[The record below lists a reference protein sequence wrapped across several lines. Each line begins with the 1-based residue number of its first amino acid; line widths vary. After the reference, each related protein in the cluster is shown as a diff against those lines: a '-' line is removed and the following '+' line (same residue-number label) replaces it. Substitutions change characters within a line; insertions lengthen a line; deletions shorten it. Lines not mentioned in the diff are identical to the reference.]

1 MVRVLDM
8 AGFDPVIVETVGVGQ
23 VEVDV
28 TAATDTAVVV
38 VTPGMGDAVQANKAG
53 LLEVADLFAVNKFD
67 RPGAADVRRDLEQ
80 MLDLSKLTG
89 HGRSDAVARPTIVCT
104 VATTDRGVSELA
116 DAVDTH
122 LEALLAAGLLEARR
136 EGRRRAEVRSHLE
149 HLVLAASAAV
159 VEAAFGDV
167 VDGAENPD
175 EPPGVTA
182 RRLAERLLTDPDS

>member
-1 MVRVLDM
+1 V
-8 AGFDPVIVETVGVGQ
+8 
-23 VEVDV
+23 
-28 TAATDTAVVV
+28 
-38 VTPGMGDAVQANKAG
+38 
-53 LLEVADLFAVNKFD
+53 
-67 RPGAADVRRDLEQ
+67 
-80 MLDLSKLTG
+80 S
-89 HGRSDAVARPTIVCT
+89 T
-104 VATTDRGVSELA
+104 VATTGRGVSELA